1 MTRGEALKDF
11 FRKTILPV
19 ASAALLY
26 CIFRSACV
34 KNGELD
40 YLWLWIL
47 CGLPFGI
54 WRLRLWIIPGG
65 GSLGGGIALFLL
77 NFVFAGL
84 IGGCVLVW
92 RLLKG
97 RDEQCL
103 GRCSDSGVTLPPPTV
118 SAAQKLDPL
127 QASFWTRMLYSCL
140 VDADFL
146 DTERFMNGD
155 PGRGGYDDIPTLLA
169 RLQAYIEPWQQPKT
183 ELNRLRCEILNACL
197 SAGSKPKGIY
207 TLTVPTGG
215 GKTVASLAFALR
227 HAAEH
232 RMQWANPRHP
242 TQHGAGLRRR
252 GSSPGCAPAPPSGQ
266 RPAGKRSCPTGS
278 WKQYQRYALPGQATF
293 RSSGVSVSFPF
304 RTAVEY

>member
-84 IGGCVLVW
+84 IG
-92 RLLKG
+92 RP
-97 RDEQCL
+97 RR
-103 GRCSDSGVTLPPPTV
+103 GRCRDS
-118 SAAQKLDPL
+118 PL
-127 QASFWTRMLYSCL
+127 RSLHPYS
-140 VDADFL
+140 
-146 DTERFMNGD
+146 
-155 PGRGGYDDIPTLLA
+155 GRA
-169 RLQAYIEPWQQPKT
+169 W
-183 ELNRLRCEILNACL
+183 
-197 SAGSKPKGIY
+197 
-207 TLTVPTGG
+207 
-215 GKTVASLAFALR
+215 
-227 HAAEH
+227 
-232 RMQWANPRHP
+232 
-242 TQHGAGLRRR
+242 
-252 GSSPGCAPAPPSGQ
+252 
-266 RPAGKRSCPTGS
+266 
-278 WKQYQRYALPGQATF
+278 
-293 RSSGVSVSFPF
+293 
-304 RTAVEY
+304 

>member
-1 MTRGEALKDF
+1 MTPGTNFCRDLRFPLGFCRNVRYNEGTNDFEGGESHDKRRGLKRL

-92 RLLKG
+92 RLLVAAWYVP
-97 RDEQCL
+97 L
-103 GRCSDSGVTLPPPTV
+103 TLY
-118 SAAQKLDPL
+118 
-127 QASFWTRMLYSCL
+127 R
-140 VDADFL
+140 
-146 DTERFMNGD
+146 
-155 PGRGGYDDIPTLLA
+155 LLTA
-169 RLQAYIEPWQQPKT
+169 
-183 ELNRLRCEILNACL
+183 
-197 SAGSKPKGIY
+197 
-207 TLTVPTGG
+207 
-215 GKTVASLAFALR
+215 
-227 HAAEH
+227 
-232 RMQWANPRHP
+232 
-242 TQHGAGLRRR
+242 
-252 GSSPGCAPAPPSGQ
+252 GCA
-266 RPAGKRSCPTGS
+266 CIIT
-278 WKQYQRYALPGQATF
+278 
-293 RSSGVSVSFPF
+293 
-304 RTAVEY
+304 ED